1 MTTLDKRTT
10 WKTIHYFS
18 GVTLAIFIGFHL
30 LNHLLSL
37 GGPALHIV
45 WMERFRLVYRH
56 PVIETMLLAAVVFQ
70 FITGIRLLTR
80 HEAKIPAE
88 KIQVYS
94 GLYLSFFLVV
104 HMGGVMTGR
113 LVEHL
118 DTNFYYAGVGM
129 NYYPATFFF
138 LPYYFLSVASIS
150 LHIASLHYLKTRS
163 TGISYAIAGVGI
175 LAAVL
180 ITIGFTHGFQWRDMP
195 AEYPAFIY
203 KYFGRG

>member
-1 MTTLDKRTT
+1 MENRTV
-10 WKTIHYFS
+10 WRRLHYFA
-18 GVTLAIFIGFHL
+18 GMTLAIFIGFHL

-37 GGPALHIV
+37 GGPALHIA
-45 WMERFRLVYRH
+45 WMERFRQVYRH
-56 PVIETMLLAAVVFQ
+56 PVIETLLLAAVVTQ
-70 FITGIRLLTR
+70 LVTGIRLLVR

-88 KIQVYS
+88 KIQAYS

-113 LVEHL
+113 YIEHL

-150 LHIASLHYLKTRS
+150 LHVASLHYLKTRN
-163 TGISYAIAGVGI
+163 TGTSYALAGVGI
-175 LAAVL
+175 LAAAL
-180 ITIGFTHGFQWRDMP
+180 ILVGHTHAFQWRDMP
-195 AEYPAFIY
+195 ADYAEFIH
-203 KYFGRG
+203 KYFGES